1 MNELTQRLKALSS
14 ANEFLDFFGI
24 QYDERVVH
32 VNRLHI
38 LKRFYQYLHRAEG
51 LDQLDDIAMFRA
63 YRDMLGQAYQD
74 FTKSNAQTEKV
85 FKVFQDADGQQH
97 VSLSSLKDSLAE
109 RRRAVGPQLTAF
121 ASPEWS
127 AVLGAARRTA

>member
-14 ANEFLDFFGI
+14 ANEFLEFFGI
-24 QYDERVVH
+24 AYDERVVH

-51 LDQLDDIAMFRA
+51 LDQLDEIAMFRA
-63 YRDMLGQAYQD
+63 YRDMLNTAYLD
-74 FTKSNAQTEKV
+74 FVHSNAATEKV

-97 VSLSSLKDSLAE
+97 VSLASLKDSLAD
-109 RRRAVGPQLTAF
+109 RRKPIGGGGLQ
-121 ASPEWS
+121 
-127 AVLGAARRTA
+127 AAA